1 MDLVRYFKRLFGS
14 EKINLADLPKTRV
27 SLQAEKVLTP
37 KTLDARY
44 KFVNPKYPR
53 EWLNVIAKA
62 VVVNPILS
70 QVHNLT
76 ITLANTGHTV
86 QVEGRDAEKA
96 REELEEL
103 AFLLNTDHLINQLI
117 AQINI
122 SGAISAEVVVD
133 EKLQGV
139 KKVVFVPSAT
149 VYFTYN
155 EETDEYEAYQWVG
168 NAEPIKLNPMTYK
181 YLPLL
186 TLEDS
191 PYAIPPFLAS
201 LSIVEVVENMITELK
216 GLAQKIGLIGFLDVK
231 FPPLAK
237 APNETETE
245 YQERALK
252 WLENIAQ
259 QVSENMAKG
268 IFLHFDG
275 TEAEFKE
282 ISPNAGGIREI
293 IDLAEKW
300 LIEGAK
306 SQPAV
311 LGFSD
316 GYTETWATV
325 ALHVFSAQLE
335 NIQRLVRRFLEF
347 VYRLHLMLKGF
358 DIDDVNIIF
367 NPLPDF
373 EPQKKAE
380 ARLKETQRIVQLLQ
394 AGIIDVETAKKEL
407 GYSPEE

>member
-1 MDLVRYFKRLFGS
+1 MDLVRYLKRLFGF
-14 EKINLADLPKTRV
+14 EKANLAELPKTRV
-27 SLQAEKVLTP
+27 SIQPEKIFSP
-37 KTLDARY
+37 KTLDVRY
-44 KFVNPKYPR
+44 RFVNPKYPR
-53 EWLNVIAKA
+53 EWLNIIAKA
-62 VVVNPILS
+62 VVANPILS
-70 QVHNLT
+70 QVHNLV
-76 ITLANTGHTV
+76 INLANTGHIV
-86 QVEGRDAEKA
+86 QVEGKDAEKA
-96 REELEEL
+96 KDELEEL
-103 AFLLNTDHLINQLI
+103 AFLLNTDHLVNQLI

-122 SGAISAEVVVD
+122 SGAISAEVVVA
-133 EKLQGV
+133 ENLQGI
-139 KKVVFVPSAT
+139 KKVVFVPAST
-149 VYFTYN
+149 VYFVYN
-155 EETDEYEAYQWVG
+155 EETDEYEPYQWVG
-168 NAEPIKLNPMTYK
+168 TANPIKLNPMTYK

-201 LSIVEVVENMITELK
+201 LSIVEVVESMITELK

-259 QVSENMAKG
+259 QVVENMSKG
-268 IFLHFDG
+268 IFLHYDG

-282 ISPNAGGIREI
+282 ISPNAGGLREI

-306 SQPAV
+306 SQPAM
-311 LGFSD
+311 LGFST

-335 NIQRLVRRFLEF
+335 NIQRFVKRFLEF

-358 DIDDVNIIF
+358 DIEDVNIIF

-373 EPQKKAE
+373 ETQRKAE
-380 ARLKETQRIVQLLQ
+380 TRLKEAQRIATLLQ
-394 AGIIDVETAKKEL
+394 AGVIDVETAKKEL
-407 GYSPEE
+407 GYEE

>member
-1 MDLVRYFKRLFGS
+1 MDLVRYLKRLFGF
-14 EKINLADLPKTRV
+14 EKANLAELPKTRV
-27 SLQAEKVLTP
+27 SIQPEKIFSP
-37 KTLDARY
+37 KTLDVRY

-53 EWLNVIAKA
+53 EWLNTIAKA
-62 VVVNPILS
+62 VVANPILS
-70 QVHNLT
+70 QVHNL
-76 ITLANTGHTV
+76 IINLANTGHIV
-86 QVEGRDAEKA
+86 QVEGKDAERA
-96 REELEEL
+96 QDELKEL
-103 AFLLNTDHLINQLI
+103 AFLLNTDYLVNQLI

-122 SGAISAEVVVD
+122 SGAISAEVVVA
-133 EKLQGV
+133 ENLQGI
-139 KKVVFVPSAT
+139 KKVVFVPAST
-149 VYFTYN
+149 VYFVYN
-155 EETDEYEAYQWVG
+155 ETTDEYEPYQLVG
-168 NAEPIKLNPMTYK
+168 TANPIKLNPITYK

-201 LSIVEVVENMITELK
+201 LSIVEVVESMITELK

-245 YQERALK
+245 YQTRALK

-259 QVSENMAKG
+259 QVVENMSKG
-268 IFLHFDG
+268 VFLHYDG

-306 SQPAV
+306 SQPAM
-311 LGFSD
+311 LGFST

-325 ALHVFSAQLE
+325 ALHVFSAQLG

-347 VYRLHLMLKGF
+347 VYRLHLILKGF
-358 DIDDVNIIF
+358 DIKDVNIIF

-380 ARLKETQRIVQLLQ
+380 ARLKEAQRIATLLQ
-394 AGIIDVETAKKEL
+394 AGVIDVETAKKEL
-407 GYSPEE
+407 GYEE

>member
-1 MDLVRYFKRLFGS
+1 MDLVRYLKRLFRS
-14 EKINLADLPKTRV
+14 EKVNLADLPKARV
-27 SLQAEKVLTP
+27 SVQAEKVLTP
-37 KTLDARY
+37 KTLDVRY

-62 VVVNPILS
+62 VVANPILS

-76 ITLANTGHTV
+76 INLANTGHTV
-86 QVEGRDAEKA
+86 QVEGKDAEKA
-96 REELEEL
+96 REELKEL

-139 KKVVFVPSAT
+139 KKVVFVPAST
-149 VYFTYN
+149 VYFVYN
-155 EETDEYEAYQWVG
+155 EETDEYEPYQWVG
-168 NAEPIKLNPMTYK
+168 NAEPIKLNTATYK

-201 LSIVEVVENMITELK
+201 LSIVEVVENMIAELK

-245 YQERALK
+245 YQERALR

-259 QVSENMAKG
+259 QISENMAKG

-311 LGFSD
+311 LGFST

-325 ALHVFSAQLE
+325 ALHVFSAQLQ

-347 VYRLHLMLKGF
+347 TYRLHLMLRGF

-380 ARLKETQRIVQLLQ
+380 ARLKEVQRIVQLLQ
-394 AGIIDVETAKKEL
+394 AGIIDIETAKKEL
-407 GYSPEE
+407 GYGPEE

>member
-1 MDLVRYFKRLFGS
+1 MDLVRYLKRLFGF
-14 EKINLADLPKTRV
+14 EKANLAELPKTRV
-27 SLQAEKVLTP
+27 SIQPEKIFSP
-37 KTLDARY
+37 KTLDVRY
-44 KFVNPKYPR
+44 RFVNPKYPR
-53 EWLNVIAKA
+53 DWLNTIAKA
-62 VVVNPILS
+62 VVANPILS
-70 QVHNLT
+70 QVHNLV
-76 ITLANTGHTV
+76 INLVNTGHIV
-86 QVEGRDAEKA
+86 QVEGKDAEKA
-96 REELEEL
+96 KAELEEL
-103 AFLLNTDHLINQLI
+103 AFLLNTDHLVNQLV

-122 SGAISAEVVVD
+122 SGAISAEVVVS
-133 EKLQGV
+133 ENLQGI
-139 KKVVFVPSAT
+139 KKVVFVPAST
-149 VYFTYN
+149 VYFVYN
-155 EETDEYEAYQWVG
+155 AETDEYEPYQWVG
-168 NAEPIKLNPMTYK
+168 TANPIKLNPMTYK

-201 LSIVEVVENMITELK
+201 LSIVEVVESMITELK

-259 QVSENMAKG
+259 QVVENMSKG
-268 IFLHFDG
+268 VFLHYDG

-306 SQPAV
+306 SQPAI
-311 LGFSD
+311 LGFST

-358 DIDDVNIIF
+358 DIEDVNIIF

-380 ARLKETQRIVQLLQ
+380 ARLKEAQRIATLLQ
-394 AGIIDVETAKKEL
+394 TGVIDVDTAKKEL
-407 GYSPEE
+407 GYEE

>member
-1 MDLVRYFKRLFGS
+1 MDLVRYLKRLFGF
-14 EKINLADLPKTRV
+14 EKANLAELPKTRV
-27 SLQAEKVLTP
+27 SIQPEKIFSP
-37 KTLDARY
+37 KTLDVRY
-44 KFVNPKYPR
+44 RFVNPKYPR
-53 EWLNVIAKA
+53 EWLNTIAKA
-62 VVVNPILS
+62 VIANPILS
-70 QVHNLT
+70 QVHNLV
-76 ITLANTGHTV
+76 INLANTGHIV
-86 QVEGRDAEKA
+86 QVEGKDAEKA
-96 REELEEL
+96 KAELEEL
-103 AFLLNTDHLINQLI
+103 AFLLNTDHLINQLV

-122 SGAISAEVVVD
+122 SGAISAEVVVA
-133 EKLQGV
+133 ENLQGI
-139 KKVVFVPSAT
+139 KKVVFVPAYT
-149 VYFTYN
+149 VYFVYN
-155 EETDEYEAYQWVG
+155 EETDEYEPYQWVG
-168 NAEPIKLNPMTYK
+168 TANPIKLNPMTYK

-201 LSIVEVVENMITELK
+201 LSIVEVVESMITELK

-259 QVSENMAKG
+259 QVVENMSKG
-268 IFLHFDG
+268 VFLHYDG

-306 SQPAV
+306 SQPAI
-311 LGFSD
+311 LGFST

-325 ALHVFSAQLE
+325 ALHVFSAQLA

-380 ARLKETQRIVQLLQ
+380 ARLKEAQRIATLLQ
-394 AGIIDVETAKKEL
+394 AGVIDVDTAKKEL
-407 GYSPEE
+407 GYEV

>member
-1 MDLVRYFKRLFGS
+1 MDLVRYLKRLFGF
-14 EKINLADLPKTRV
+14 EKANLAELPKTRV
-27 SLQAEKVLTP
+27 SIQPEKIFSP
-37 KTLDARY
+37 KTLDVKYR
-44 KFVNPKYPR
+44 FVNPKYPR
-53 EWLNVIAKA
+53 DWLNTIAQA
-62 VVVNPILS
+62 VVANPILS
-70 QVHNLT
+70 QVHNLV
-76 ITLANTGHTV
+76 INLANTGHIV
-86 QVEGRDAEKA
+86 QVEGKDAEKA
-96 REELEEL
+96 KAELEEL
-103 AFLLNTDHLINQLI
+103 AFLLNTDHLVNQLI

-122 SGAISAEVVVD
+122 SGAISAEVVVA
-133 EKLQGV
+133 ENLQGI
-139 KKVVFVPSAT
+139 KKVVFVPAYT
-149 VYFTYN
+149 VYFVYN
-155 EETDEYEAYQWVG
+155 EKTDEYEPYQWVG
-168 NAEPIKLNPMTYK
+168 TMNPIKLNPMTYK

-201 LSIVEVVENMITELK
+201 LSIVEVVESMITELK

-259 QVSENMAKG
+259 QVVENMSKG
-268 IFLHFDG
+268 VFLHYDG

-306 SQPAV
+306 SQPAI
-311 LGFSD
+311 LGFST

-358 DIDDVNIIF
+358 DIEDVNIIF

-380 ARLKETQRIVQLLQ
+380 ARLKEAQRIATLLQ
-394 AGIIDVETAKKEL
+394 AGVIDVDTAKKEL
-407 GYSPEE
+407 GYEK

>member
-1 MDLVRYFKRLFGS
+1 MDLVRYLKRLFGF
-14 EKINLADLPKTRV
+14 EKTNLAELPKTRV
-27 SLQAEKVLTP
+27 SIQPEKIFSP
-37 KTLDARY
+37 KTLDVRY
-44 KFVNPKYPR
+44 KFINPKYPR
-53 EWLNVIAKA
+53 EWLNIIAKA
-62 VVVNPILS
+62 VVANPILS
-70 QVHNLT
+70 QVHNLV
-76 ITLANTGHTV
+76 INLANTGHIV
-86 QVEGRDAEKA
+86 QVEGKDAERAKD
-96 REELEEL
+96 ELEEL
-103 AFLLNTDHLINQLI
+103 AFLLNTDHLVNQLI

-122 SGAISAEVVVD
+122 SGAISAEVVVA
-133 EKLQGV
+133 ENLQSI
-139 KKVVFVPSAT
+139 KKVVFVPAST
-149 VYFTYN
+149 VYFVYN
-155 EETDEYEAYQWVG
+155 EETDEYEPYQWIG
-168 NAEPIKLNPMTYK
+168 TANPIKLNPMTYK

-191 PYAIPPFLAS
+191 PYAIPPFLAA
-201 LSIVEVVENMITELK
+201 LSIVEVVESMITELK

-259 QVSENMAKG
+259 QVSENMSKG

-282 ISPNAGGIREI
+282 ISPNAGGLREI

-306 SQPAV
+306 SQPAI
-311 LGFSD
+311 LGFST

-325 ALHVFSAQLE
+325 ALHVFSAQLA

-380 ARLKETQRIVQLLQ
+380 ARLKEAQRIATLLQ
-394 AGIIDVETAKKEL
+394 AGVIDVETAKKEL
-407 GYSPEE
+407 GYEE

>member
-1 MDLVRYFKRLFGS
+1 MDLVRYLKRLFGF
-14 EKINLADLPKTRV
+14 EKANLAELPKTRV
-27 SLQAEKVLTP
+27 SIQPEKIFSP
-37 KTLDARY
+37 KTLDVRY
-44 KFVNPKYPR
+44 RFVNPKYPR
-53 EWLNVIAKA
+53 DWLNTIAKA
-62 VVVNPILS
+62 VVANPILS
-70 QVHNLT
+70 QVHNLV
-76 ITLANTGHTV
+76 INLVNTGHIV
-86 QVEGRDAEKA
+86 QVEGKDAEKA
-96 REELEEL
+96 KAELEEL
-103 AFLLNTDHLINQLI
+103 AFLLNTDHLVNQLV

-122 SGAISAEVVVD
+122 SGAISAEVVVS
-133 EKLQGV
+133 ENLQGI
-139 KKVVFVPSAT
+139 KKVVFVPAST
-149 VYFTYN
+149 VYFVYN
-155 EETDEYEAYQWVG
+155 AETDEYEPYQWVG
-168 NAEPIKLNPMTYK
+168 TANPIKLNPMTYK

-201 LSIVEVVENMITELK
+201 LSIVEVVESMITELK

-259 QVSENMAKG
+259 QVVENMSKG
-268 IFLHFDG
+268 VFLHYDG

-306 SQPAV
+306 SQPAI
-311 LGFSD
+311 LGFST

-325 ALHVFSAQLE
+325 ALYVFSAQLE
-335 NIQRLVRRFLEF
+335 NIQRLVRRYLEF

-358 DIDDVNIIF
+358 DIEDVNIIF

-380 ARLKETQRIVQLLQ
+380 ARLKEAQRIATLLQ
-394 AGIIDVETAKKEL
+394 TGVIDVDTAKKEL
-407 GYSPEE
+407 GYEE

>member
-1 MDLVRYFKRLFGS
+1 MDLVRYLKRLFGF
-14 EKINLADLPKTRV
+14 EKVNLAELPKTRV
-27 SLQAEKVLTP
+27 SIQPEKIFTP
-37 KTLDARY
+37 KTLDVRY
-44 KFVNPKYPR
+44 RFVNPKYPR
-53 EWLNVIAKA
+53 EWLNTIAKA
-62 VVVNPILS
+62 VIANPILS
-70 QVHNLT
+70 QVHNLV
-76 ITLANTGHTV
+76 INLANTGHIV
-86 QVEGRDAEKA
+86 QVEGKDAEKA
-96 REELEEL
+96 KAELEEL
-103 AFLLNTDHLINQLI
+103 AFLLNTDHLINQLV

-122 SGAISAEVVVD
+122 SGAISAEVVVA
-133 EKLQGV
+133 ENLQGI
-139 KKVVFVPSAT
+139 KKVVFVPAYT
-149 VYFTYN
+149 VYFVYN
-155 EETDEYEAYQWVG
+155 EETDEYEPYQWVG
-168 NAEPIKLNPMTYK
+168 TANPIKLNPMTYK

-201 LSIVEVVENMITELK
+201 LSIVEVVESMITELK

-259 QVSENMAKG
+259 QVVENMSKG
-268 IFLHFDG
+268 VFLHYDG

-311 LGFSD
+311 LGFST

-325 ALHVFSAQLE
+325 ALNVFSAQLE
-335 NIQRLVRRFLEF
+335 NIQRLVKRFLEF
-347 VYRLHLMLKGF
+347 VYRLHLMFKGF

-380 ARLKETQRIVQLLQ
+380 ARLKEAQRIATLLQ
-394 AGIIDVETAKKEL
+394 AGVIDVDTAKKEL
-407 GYSPEE
+407 GYEE

>member
-1 MDLVRYFKRLFGS
+1 
-14 EKINLADLPKTRV
+14 
-27 SLQAEKVLTP
+27 
-37 KTLDARY
+37 
-44 KFVNPKYPR
+44 
-53 EWLNVIAKA
+53 
-62 VVVNPILS
+62 
-70 QVHNLT
+70 
-76 ITLANTGHTV
+76 
-86 QVEGRDAEKA
+86 
-96 REELEEL
+96 
-103 AFLLNTDHLINQLI
+103 
-117 AQINI
+117 
-122 SGAISAEVVVD
+122 
-133 EKLQGV
+133 
-139 KKVVFVPSAT
+139 
-149 VYFTYN
+149 
-155 EETDEYEAYQWVG
+155 
-168 NAEPIKLNPMTYK
+168 MTYK

-259 QVSENMAKG
+259 QVSENMSKG

-311 LGFSD
+311 LGFST

-335 NIQRLVRRFLEF
+335 NIQRLTRRFLEF

-380 ARLKETQRIVQLLQ
+380 ARLKEAQRIVQLLQ

-407 GYSPEE
+407 GYGPEE

>member
-1 MDLVRYFKRLFGS
+1 MDLVRYLKRLFGF
-14 EKINLADLPKTRV
+14 EKANLAELPKTRV
-27 SLQAEKVLTP
+27 SVQPEKIFSP
-37 KTLDARY
+37 KTLDVRY
-44 KFVNPKYPR
+44 RFVNPKYPR
-53 EWLNVIAKA
+53 EWLNTIAKA
-62 VVVNPILS
+62 VVANPILS
-70 QVHNLT
+70 QVHNLV
-76 ITLANTGHTV
+76 INLANTGHIV
-86 QVEGRDAEKA
+86 QVEGKDAEKA
-96 REELEEL
+96 KAEIEEL

-139 KKVVFVPSAT
+139 KKVVFVPAST
-149 VYFTYN
+149 VYFVYN
-155 EETDEYEAYQWVG
+155 EETNEYEPYQLVG
-168 NAEPIKLNPMTYK
+168 NAEPIKLNTMTYK

-201 LSIVEVVENMITELK
+201 LSIVEVVESMITELK

-259 QVSENMAKG
+259 QVSENMNKG

-282 ISPNAGGIREI
+282 ISPNAGGLREV

-306 SQPAV
+306 SQPAM
-311 LGFSD
+311 LGFST

-325 ALHVFSAQLE
+325 ALHVFSSQLE
-335 NIQRLVRRFLEF
+335 NIQRLVKRFLEF

-380 ARLKETQRIVQLLQ
+380 ARLKEAQRIATLLQ
-394 AGIIDVETAKKEL
+394 AGVIDVETAKKEL
-407 GYSPEE
+407 GYEE

>member
-1 MDLVRYFKRLFGS
+1 MDLVRFLKRLFNS
-14 EKINLADLPKTRV
+14 EKANLADLPKARV
-27 SLQAEKVLTP
+27 SIQAEKALTP
-37 KTLDARY
+37 KTLDVRY
-44 KFVNPKYPR
+44 KFINPKYPR

-62 VVVNPILS
+62 VVANPILS

-86 QVEGRDAEKA
+86 QVEGKDAEKA
-96 REELEEL
+96 REELKEL

-139 KKVVFVPSAT
+139 KKVVFVPAST
-149 VYFTYN
+149 VYFAYN
-155 EETDEYEAYQWVG
+155 EETDEYEPYQWVG
-168 NAEPIKLNPMTYK
+168 STQPIKLNPMTYK

-201 LSIVEVVENMITELK
+201 LSIVEVVESMITELK

-282 ISPNAGGIREI
+282 ISPNASGIREI

-311 LGFSD
+311 LGFST

-325 ALHVFSAQLE
+325 ALHVFSSQLE

-380 ARLKETQRIVQLLQ
+380 ARLKEAQRVIQLLQ
-394 AGIIDVETAKKEL
+394 AGIIDIETAKKEL
-407 GYSPEE
+407 GYVPEE

>member
-1 MDLVRYFKRLFGS
+1 
-14 EKINLADLPKTRV
+14 
-27 SLQAEKVLTP
+27 
-37 KTLDARY
+37 
-44 KFVNPKYPR
+44 
-53 EWLNVIAKA
+53 
-62 VVVNPILS
+62 
-70 QVHNLT
+70 
-76 ITLANTGHTV
+76 
-86 QVEGRDAEKA
+86 
-96 REELEEL
+96 
-103 AFLLNTDHLINQLI
+103 
-117 AQINI
+117 
-122 SGAISAEVVVD
+122 
-133 EKLQGV
+133 LQGI
-139 KKVVFVPSAT
+139 KKVVFVPAST
-149 VYFTYN
+149 VYFVYN
-155 EETDEYEAYQWVG
+155 EETDEYEPYQWVG
-168 NAEPIKLNPMTYK
+168 TANPIKLNPMTYK

-201 LSIVEVVENMITELK
+201 LPIVEVVENMITELK

-245 YQERALK
+245 YQERALN

-259 QVSENMAKG
+259 QVVENMSKG
-268 IFLHFDG
+268 VFLHYDG
-275 TEAEFKE
+275 TEAAFKE
-282 ISPNAGGIREI
+282 ISPNAGGLREI

-311 LGFSD
+311 LGFST

-358 DIDDVNIIF
+358 DIEDVNIIF

-373 EPQKKAE
+373 EPQRKAE
-380 ARLKETQRIVQLLQ
+380 ARLKEAQRIATLLQ
-394 AGIIDVETAKKEL
+394 AGVIDVETAKKEL
-407 GYSPEE
+407 GYEE

>member
-1 MDLVRYFKRLFGS
+1 MDLVRYLKRLFGF
-14 EKINLADLPKTRV
+14 EKANLAELPKTRV
-27 SLQAEKVLTP
+27 SIQPEKIFSP
-37 KTLDARY
+37 KTLDVKYR
-44 KFVNPKYPR
+44 FVNPKYPR
-53 EWLNVIAKA
+53 DWLNTIAQA
-62 VVVNPILS
+62 VVANPILS
-70 QVHNLT
+70 QVHNLV
-76 ITLANTGHTV
+76 INLANTGHIV
-86 QVEGRDAEKA
+86 QVEGKDAEKA
-96 REELEEL
+96 KAELEEL
-103 AFLLNTDHLINQLI
+103 AFLLNTDHLVNQLI

-122 SGAISAEVVVD
+122 SGAISAEVVVA
-133 EKLQGV
+133 ENLQGI
-139 KKVVFVPSAT
+139 KKVVFVPAYT
-149 VYFTYN
+149 VYFVYN
-155 EETDEYEAYQWVG
+155 EKTDEYEPYQWVG
-168 NAEPIKLNPMTYK
+168 TMNPIKLNPMTYK

-201 LSIVEVVENMITELK
+201 LSIVEVVESMITELK

-259 QVSENMAKG
+259 QVVENMSKG
-268 IFLHFDG
+268 VFLHYDG

-306 SQPAV
+306 SQPAI
-311 LGFSD
+311 LGFST

-325 ALHVFSAQLE
+325 ALHVFSAQLG
-335 NIQRLVRRFLEF
+335 NIQRLVKRFLEF

-380 ARLKETQRIVQLLQ
+380 ARLREAHRIATLLQ
-394 AGIIDVETAKKEL
+394 AGVIDVETAKKEL
-407 GYSPEE
+407 GYEE

>member
-1 MDLVRYFKRLFGS
+1 MDLVRYLKRLFGF
-14 EKINLADLPKTRV
+14 EKVNLAELPKTRV
-27 SLQAEKVLTP
+27 SIQPEKILTP

-44 KFVNPKYPR
+44 RFVNPKYPR
-53 EWLNVIAKA
+53 DWLNTIAQA
-62 VVVNPILS
+62 VVANPILS
-70 QVHNLT
+70 QVHNLV
-76 ITLANTGHTV
+76 INLANTGHIV
-86 QVEGRDAEKA
+86 QVEGKDAEKA
-96 REELEEL
+96 KDELEEL
-103 AFLLNTDHLINQLI
+103 AFLLNTDHLVNQLI

-122 SGAISAEVVVD
+122 SGAISAEVVVA
-133 EKLQGV
+133 ENLQGI
-139 KKVVFVPSAT
+139 KKVVFVPAST
-149 VYFTYN
+149 VYFVYN
-155 EETDEYEAYQWVG
+155 EETDEYEPYQWVG
-168 NAEPIKLNPMTYK
+168 TANPIKLNTMTYK

-201 LSIVEVVENMITELK
+201 LSIVEVVESMITELK
-216 GLAQKIGLIGFLDVK
+216 GLAQKIGLIGFLDVM

-252 WLENIAQ
+252 WLESIAQ
-259 QVSENMAKG
+259 QVVENMSKG
-268 IFLHFDG
+268 VFLHYDG
-275 TEAEFKE
+275 TKAEFKE

-311 LGFSD
+311 LGFST

-335 NIQRLVRRFLEF
+335 NIQRLVKRFLEF

-373 EPQKKAE
+373 EPQRKAE
-380 ARLKETQRIVQLLQ
+380 ARLKEAQRIATLLQ
-394 AGIIDVETAKKEL
+394 AGVIDVETAKKEL
-407 GYSPEE
+407 GYEE

>member
-1 MDLVRYFKRLFGS
+1 MIKMIKRLFGP

-27 SLQAEKVLTP
+27 SIQSEKVLSP
-37 KTLDARY
+37 KTLDIRY

-62 VVVNPILS
+62 VVANPILS

-76 ITLANTGHTV
+76 INLANTGHTV
-86 QVEGRDAEKA
+86 QVEGKDAEKA
-96 REELEEL
+96 REELKEL
-103 AFLLNTDHLINQLI
+103 AFLLNTDHLVNQLI

-122 SGAISAEVVVD
+122 AGAISAEVVVD

-155 EETDEYEAYQWVG
+155 EEADEYEPYQWVG
-168 NAEPIKLNPMTYK
+168 TAESIKLNTMTYK

-201 LSIVEVVENMITELK
+201 LSIVEVVESMITELK

-259 QVSENMAKG
+259 QVSENMSKG

-275 TEAEFKE
+275 TDAEFKE

-311 LGFSD
+311 LGFST

-335 NIQRLVRRFLEF
+335 NTQRLVRRFLEF

-407 GYSPEE
+407 GYGPEE

>member
-1 MDLVRYFKRLFGS
+1 MDLVRYLKRLFGF
-14 EKINLADLPKTRV
+14 EKVSLAELPKTRV
-27 SLQAEKVLTP
+27 SIQPEKIFSP
-37 KTLDARY
+37 KTLDVRY
-44 KFVNPKYPR
+44 RFVNPKYPR
-53 EWLNVIAKA
+53 EWLNTIAKA
-62 VVVNPILS
+62 VVANPILS
-70 QVHNLT
+70 QVHNL
-76 ITLANTGHTV
+76 ITNLANTGHIV
-86 QVEGRDAEKA
+86 QVEGKDAEKVKD
-96 REELEEL
+96 ELEEL

-122 SGAISAEVVVD
+122 SGAISAEVVVA
-133 EKLQGV
+133 ENLQGI
-139 KKVVFVPSAT
+139 KKVVFVPAST
-149 VYFTYN
+149 VYFVYN
-155 EETDEYEAYQWVG
+155 EETDEYEPYQWVG
-168 NAEPIKLNPMTYK
+168 TANPIKLNPMTYK

-201 LSIVEVVENMITELK
+201 LSIVEVVESMITELK

-259 QVSENMAKG
+259 QVVENMSKG
-268 IFLHFDG
+268 VFLHYDG

-306 SQPAV
+306 SQPAI
-311 LGFSD
+311 LGFST

-325 ALHVFSAQLE
+325 ALHVFSAQLA

-380 ARLKETQRIVQLLQ
+380 ARLKEAQRIATLLQ
-394 AGIIDVETAKKEL
+394 AGVIDVDTAKKEL
-407 GYSPEE
+407 GYEE

>member
-1 MDLVRYFKRLFGS
+1 MNLVRYLKRLFGF
-14 EKINLADLPKTRV
+14 EKANLAELPKTRV
-27 SLQAEKVLTP
+27 SIQLEKIFSP
-37 KTLDARY
+37 KTLDVQYR
-44 KFVNPKYPR
+44 FVNPKYPR
-53 EWLNVIAKA
+53 DWLNTIAKA
-62 VVVNPILS
+62 VVANPILS
-70 QVHNLT
+70 QVHNLV
-76 ITLANTGHTV
+76 INLANTGHIV
-86 QVEGRDAEKA
+86 QVEGKDAEKA
-96 REELEEL
+96 KAELEEL
-103 AFLLNTDHLINQLI
+103 AFLLNTDHLVNQLI

-122 SGAISAEVVVD
+122 SGAISAEVVVA
-133 EKLQGV
+133 ENLQGI
-139 KKVVFVPSAT
+139 KNIVFVPAYT
-149 VYFTYN
+149 VYFVYN
-155 EETDEYEAYQWVG
+155 EETDEYEPYQWVG
-168 NAEPIKLNPMTYK
+168 TANPIKLNPITYK

-201 LSIVEVVENMITELK
+201 LSIVEVVESMITELK

-259 QVSENMAKG
+259 QVVENMSKG
-268 IFLHFDG
+268 VFLHYDG

-293 IDLAEKW
+293 IDLVEKW

-311 LGFSD
+311 LGFST

-335 NIQRLVRRFLEF
+335 NIQRLVKRFLEF

-380 ARLKETQRIVQLLQ
+380 ARLKEAQRIATLLQ
-394 AGIIDVETAKKEL
+394 AGVIDVDTAKKEL
-407 GYSPEE
+407 GYEE